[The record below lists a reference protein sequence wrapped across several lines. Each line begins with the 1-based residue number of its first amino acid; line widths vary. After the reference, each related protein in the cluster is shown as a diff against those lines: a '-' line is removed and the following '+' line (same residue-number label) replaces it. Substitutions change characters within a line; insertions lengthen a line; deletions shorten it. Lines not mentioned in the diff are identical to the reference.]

1 MKTLNAKVL
10 CALLLFCCSFFTMD
24 AQHTHI
30 INNSTASNPQ
40 IELEDETANNF
51 TRLRMSNSNVSDYW
65 MLAGRLTSSSN
76 DILGAYYNGS
86 TRFSYTEELS
96 RFWMADNA
104 FVAPVKG
111 TIPTLT
117 LDIDKH
123 DAAYLYFDSNA
134 GNMGTIKAFTNQNGS
149 AIPPYL
155 SLEAPGNSNFMTMW
169 DGYTIFAD
177 SQLGAA
183 TGSGKVI
190 VSSNSTASNPQLK
203 VSETN
208 TSDFARIGFTNAGA
222 ATNSFNIAA
231 RPGHATDKRFQVAY
245 NTEELLV
252 VIGDD
257 QLVGVNDISPSANFH
272 VKQVGSGQEGIAI
285 ENDTDT
291 DIWSWEIGGNDLNVY
306 FNGTNKGFWNDVDGV
321 YTASDRR
328 LKNAIAPMEKGVLSK
343 LLSLNAT
350 TYSYNDVERDHKTF
364 GFIAQDVQEVF
375 PEIVSEFDDGSGL
388 LAIAYS
394 KVGVLA
400 VEAIKEQQEIID
412 AQANEIKELKSQ
424 MESILERLD
433 TLEEK

>member
-1 MKTLNAKVL
+1 MTI
-10 CALLLFCCSFFTMD
+10 D

-30 INNSTASNPQ
+30 INSSTASNPQ
-40 IELEDETANNF
+40 IEIEDATANNY

-65 MLAGRLTSSSN
+65 MLAGRMSGSSN
-76 DILGAYYNGS
+76 DIIGAFYNGS

-104 FVAPVKG
+104 FVGPAKG

-117 LDIDKH
+117 LDIDKY

-149 AIPPYL
+149 AIPPYM

-222 ATNSFNIAA
+222 STNSFNIAA

-245 NTEELLV
+245 NTEEILV

-257 QLVGVNDISPSANFH
+257 QQVGVNDINPSASFH
-272 VKQVGSGQEGIAI
+272 VKQVGTNEEGLAI
-285 ENDTDT
+285 ENDSDSDT
-291 DIWSWEIGGNDLNVY
+291 WSWEIGNNDLNIY
-306 FNGTNKGFWNDVDGV
+306 FNGVSKGFWNDSDGV

-328 LKNAIAPMEKGVLSK
+328 LKNTVAPMGKGVLSK
-343 LLSLNAT
+343 LLSLNAS
-350 TYSYNDVERDHKTF
+350 TYKYNDVERDEETF
-364 GFIAQDVQEVF
+364 GFIAQEVQEVF
-375 PEIVSEFDDGSGL
+375 PEIVREFDDGSGL

-424 MESILERLD
+424 MDSILERLD
-433 TLEEK
+433 KLEE